1 MDPLYR
7 FVVRRRREILVVL
20 ALATAFFAWHA
31 REIRFDGSVESLLP
45 ADDPSSRYYAEVR
58 ATFGS
63 DEVGVVGL
71 LADDVFTK
79 PVLETIG
86 RLTKAIQKIDGVEK
100 VVSLTNATDPVKDV
114 FEPPL
119 LIPKLPNTPA
129 EREEL
134 RRLVSDRPI
143 YMKNLVAQDGRAAAI
158 NIFFK
163 EMSQD
168 DYLARGI
175 DDQITVAIEAER
187 GPYEVHYTGLPRL
200 KAYSVQ
206 TMQRDLLRFVPATL
220 ALIVVVLAVCFR
232 SVRGVFLP
240 FMTVVTSLIWTLG
253 IMHLAGVN
261 LSLGTMALPP
271 LLLVLG
277 TAYSLHVVAEYY
289 ELAKPGRDRDEV
301 VLETLRRI
309 GLPSTIAAVTTIIGF
324 LSLVA
329 NSIVSI
335 RQMGIFSAVGI
346 ALAFVFSLVLVPAFL
361 AILKLRPT
369 GVAAGDLSEGTSHLL
384 ARVGRFSIDNRR
396 MIAVAAIAV
405 TLLGL
410 PAIFEIRVDSN
421 FLSFF
426 RESDPVRRATDVI
439 NERLVGSMAFYVVV
453 DSPTKDTFKTW
464 DSLRRLKDLQ
474 RFIDGLPG
482 VEKTISFIDYA
493 EMLDRGSQET
503 SSGDFVLGP
512 NGEVMQAEATAE
524 RTSFW
529 QAPERLGAIFSMVAS
544 SPKTFTSVMSPN
556 FNRANI
562 IVRTSLSRSSDMN
575 AIAEQIETQAA
586 SMLPPELVAHATGN
600 LILLTKTTGDI
611 VLGQVQSLVFTALVI
626 FIVMSVMFLSFRV
639 GLIAMIP
646 NLLPIFLF
654 FALLGLSGADLNF
667 GTNIIA
673 SIALGVGVD
682 ETIHIMSRLSS
693 EVRATG
699 NQERALLETLS
710 SVGRPALYAS
720 LLLFLGFLT
729 LSFSTFV
736 PIQEFALLSAATMV
750 FDAVCELALLPALL
764 ATTRII
770 TLWDMLYLKLG
781 PEPHRTIPLFASLR
795 PMQAKVVALMGTLRQ
810 FANGTPVM
818 RQGEVG
824 DEMHVIINGK
834 AEVRVNVD
842 GESRPVRT
850 LGRGDVFGEMGLIR
864 RHERTAD
871 VIAGRDLEVMTL
883 NEQFLRRIQ
892 RRYPRTANK
901 ILLNLARI
909 LSDRLQDETQR
920 AARKPS

>member
-1 MDPLYR
+1 MNRLYP
-7 FVVRRRREILVVL
+7 FVVRRHRAILVAI

-31 REIRFDGSVESLLP
+31 RDIRFDGSVESLLP
-45 ADDPSSRYYAEVR
+45 ADDPSNRYYAEVR
-58 ATFGS
+58 KLFGS

-71 LADDVFTK
+71 LADDVYAK
-79 PVLETIG
+79 PVLETID
-86 RLTKAIQKIDGVEK
+86 RLTKAIGKIDGVEK
-100 VVSLTNATDPVKDV
+100 VISLTNATDPVKDV

-119 LIPKLPNTPA
+119 LITKFPTTPA
-129 EREEL
+129 GRDEL
-134 RRLVSDRPI
+134 RRTLEDRPI
-143 YMKNLVAQDGRAAAI
+143 YMKNLVAADGRAAAI
-158 NIFFK
+158 NVFFK

-168 DYLARGI
+168 DYIARGI
-175 DDQITVAIEAER
+175 DEQVTAAIEAER

-200 KAYSVQ
+200 KAYSVR

-220 ALIVVVLAVCFR
+220 GLILVVLALCFR

-240 FMTVVTSLIWTLG
+240 AMTVVTSLIWTLG
-253 IMHLAGVN
+253 IMRLNDVN

-289 ELAKPGRDRDEV
+289 ELAQSGRNRDDV

-324 LSLVA
+324 ISLVA

-335 RQMGIFSAVGI
+335 RQMGIYSAIGI
-346 ALAFVFSLVLVPAFL
+346 GLSFLFSLVLVPAVL
-361 AILKLRPT
+361 AALPLRPT
-369 GVAAGDLSEGTSHLL
+369 SAPLGEMTGDTSHLL
-384 ARVGRFSIDNRR
+384 ARLGRFSIDHRR
-396 MIAVAAIAV
+396 RIALAAFAITVLA
-405 TLLGL
+405 L

-426 RESDPVRRATDVI
+426 RPTDPVRRATDVV

-453 DSPTKDTFKTW
+453 DSSAKDTFKTW
-464 DSLRRLKDLQ
+464 DNLRRLKELQ
-474 RFIDGLPG
+474 RFIDRLPG

-529 QAPERLGAIFSMVAS
+529 QRPERLGAIFSMVAS
-544 SPKTFTSVMSPN
+544 SPKTFTSVMGSD
-556 FNRANI
+556 FSRANI
-562 IVRTSLSRSSDMN
+562 LVRTSLSRSSDIN
-575 AIAEQIETQAA
+575 ATADRIEEYAV
-586 SMLPPELVAHATGN
+586 SNLPPELSAHPTGS
-600 LILLTKTTGDI
+600 LMLLTETTGDI
-611 VLGQVQSLVFTALVI
+611 VLGQVQSLVFTAVVI
-626 FIVMSVMFLSFRV
+626 FIAMSLMFLSFRV

-693 EVRATG
+693 RVRATG
-699 NQERALLETLS
+699 DQERALLETLAT
-710 SVGRPALYAS
+710 VGRPALYAS

-750 FDAVCELALLPALL
+750 FDAICELALLPALL

-781 PEPHRTIPLFASLR
+781 PEPHRTIPLFANLR
-795 PMQAKVVALMGTLRQ
+795 PLQAKIVALMATLRSY
-810 FANGTPVM
+810 AAGTSVM
-818 RQGEVG
+818 RQGEIG

-864 RHERTAD
+864 EAERTAD
-871 VIAGRDLEVMTL
+871 VIASRDLEVMTL
-883 NEQFLRRIQ
+883 NEQFLNRVQ
-892 RRYPRTANK
+892 RRYPRIANK
-901 ILLNLARI
+901 ILVNLAKI
-909 LSDRLQDETQR
+909 LADRLQDETQR
-920 AARKPS
+920 AARRSA